1 MSFDLLQDTFLKALQ
16 QRQAFCDIQNQ
27 IAWLYRV
34 ARN

>member
-1 MSFDLLQDTFLKALQ
+1 MKALQ